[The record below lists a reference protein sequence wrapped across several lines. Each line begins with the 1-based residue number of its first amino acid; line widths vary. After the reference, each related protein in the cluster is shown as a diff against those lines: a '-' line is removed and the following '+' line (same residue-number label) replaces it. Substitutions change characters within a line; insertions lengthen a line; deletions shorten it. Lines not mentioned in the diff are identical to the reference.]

1 MMISKYPHLRATL
14 PKLTGNEKLIIKY
27 PEAKPLRRSLPLAKQ
42 CVHLGERLTPDEQD
56 QYKRELMLGKI
67 PCRTCEKQ
75 AVPAHH
81 CSHPIAGRF
90 TYEVKCQNCTNWKR
104 AAGTPYTDFEPLELP
119 DDWHKAPDVW
129 QTFQRMIQHEKASY
143 KPTDAGE
150 GNGIVIVGGGKY
162 FAAAYCNA
170 RLIRHHGCKLPIELW
185 YLGRNNEMPDKW
197 QRIIEPYGVTCIDAD
212 EVRKVKPMRIL
223 NGWELK
229 FYAVKHS
236 SFRRLI
242 FLDADCYPMRDPTF
256 TLNDPRFL
264 GSGAVFQRDCSK
276 YEYIKPSVLEMFGLP
291 KEQVWD
297 LESGAFLIDKL
308 RWGPALHL
316 TVFLNAHSD
325 LVYKVLYGDK
335 TTPAIAAR
343 LAGQTYAIP
352 PHAPSGGGW
361 GLMQKWFDGSDLYQ
375 HRIHMKP
382 ALQPTAF
389 TSNQLKSKNIKWSNE
404 INGYLNDLR
413 KQI

>member
-1 MMISKYPHLRATL
+1 MMLMAADRIKVGKRAE
-14 PKLTGNEKLIIKY
+14 PKQPRALL
-27 PEAKPLRRSLPLAKQ
+27 RSLPLAKQ
-42 CVHLGERLTPDEQD
+42 C
-56 QYKRELMLGKI
+56 MWLGKMVDKTKCGAEI
-67 PCRTCEKQ
+67 FACK
-75 AVPAHH
+75 
-81 CSHPIAGRF
+81 
-90 TYEVKCQNCTNWKR
+90 VKDLCHQQPQRNQGTIQLCQDCNDWKR
-104 AAGTPYTDFEPLELP
+104 AIGAPCVAPECLEELP
-119 DDWHKAPDVW
+119 EDWHKAPDVW
-129 QTFQRMIQHEKASY
+129 QTFQQMIQREKDNY
-143 KPTDAGE
+143 KPTDIGE

-185 YLGRNNEMPDKW
+185 YLGRNNEMPDAW

-212 EVRKVKPMRIL
+212 EVRKTKPMRIL

-229 FYAVKHS
+229 FYAAKHS

-264 GSGAVFQRDCSK
+264 GSGAVFQRDCRV
-276 YEYIKPSVLEMFGLP
+276 YEYIKPAVLEMFGLP
-291 KEQVWD
+291 KEQAWD
-297 LESGAFLIDKL
+297 LESGAFLMDKL
-308 RWGPALHL
+308 RWGLALHL

-325 LVYKVLYGDK
+325 LVYKVVYGDK

-352 PHAPSGGGW
+352 PHAPGGGGW
-361 GLMQKWFDGSDLYQ
+361 GLLQKWFDGSDMYQ
-375 HRIHMKP
+375 HRIHQKP
-382 ALQPTAF
+382 TLQPTAF
-389 TSNQLKSKNIKWSNE
+389 TSNQLRSKNIKWSSE
-404 INGYLNDLR
+404 INSYLNDLR